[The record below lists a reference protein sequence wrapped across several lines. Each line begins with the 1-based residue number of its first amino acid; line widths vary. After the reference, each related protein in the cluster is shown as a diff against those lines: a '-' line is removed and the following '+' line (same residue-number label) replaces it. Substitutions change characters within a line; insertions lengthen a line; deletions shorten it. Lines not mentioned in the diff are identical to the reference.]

1 MPSKV
6 IHFKEII
13 QKMPPSTMGSWHY
26 IDFPEDAYEVFGKR
40 NFIKV
45 KGFINE
51 KPFKSNLFPKGNGLH
66 AITIPLKLQKES
78 FLIKNITKLKSV
90 NNKLLV
96 LVCYSF
102 LYLIYSWISSNFS
115 VCISIKYYYLNLI
128 LLSLEFIII
137 SFILIK
143 LFINYKK
150 ETKI

>member
-1 MPSKV
+1 MPSNEQ
-6 IHFKEII
+6 I
-13 QKMPPSTMGSWHY
+13 TTL
-26 IDFPEDAYEVFGKR
+26 
-40 NFIKV
+40 
-45 KGFINE
+45 INQI
-51 KPFKSNLFPKGNGLH
+51 SNVQLALLGIS
-66 AITIPLKLQKES
+66 ITIFTVIYSFIINKKEELLIIASEIKSGNKSPLKLQKES